1 MGDTGIH
8 SEQGDLGVGD
18 SSVAGIGDGAN
29 QAPVYGLSTKARRHD
44 KENCYETKKLRH
56 SGSILLRFR
65 YREHLTGIREVEVRI
80 AAAGNDPV
88 TPPSGI
94 PFDYAEY
101 VKLMFNPKVIAFQS
115 GLTRVSTMM
124 PGREG
129 SVRTRTIR

>member
-1 MGDTGIH
+1 M
-8 SEQGDLGVGD
+8 
-18 SSVAGIGDGAN
+18 
-29 QAPVYGLSTKARRHD
+29 
-44 KENCYETKKLRH
+44 
-56 SGSILLRFR
+56 
-65 YREHLTGIREVEVRI
+65 TGIREVEVRI

-101 VKLMFNPKVIAFQS
+101 VKLMFNPQVIAFQS
-115 GLTRVSTMM
+115 DLTRVSTMM